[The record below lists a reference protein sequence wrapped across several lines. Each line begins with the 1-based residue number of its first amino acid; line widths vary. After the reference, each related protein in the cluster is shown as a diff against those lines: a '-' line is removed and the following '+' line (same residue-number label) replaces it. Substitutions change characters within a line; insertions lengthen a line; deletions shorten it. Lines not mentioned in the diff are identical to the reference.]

1 MVVKR
6 AQVVFADG
14 KWDGKTLREWL
25 PVAVDDVVRQFDPVK
40 VIVFGSVA
48 RGEEGSDSD
57 LDLLV
62 VFDHIDKDERP
73 ELMGRV
79 RFAISAP
86 VPCDVIV
93 TDVEE
98 LERRKDVNGS
108 MFYWPTREGRV
119 VYERPVA

>member
-1 MVVKR
+1 VKR
-6 AQVVFADG
+6 AQVVFSDG
-14 KWDGKTLREWL
+14 KWNGKRLREWL
-25 PVAVDDVVRQFDPVK
+25 PVAVDDIVREFDPVR

-62 VFDHIDKDERP
+62 VFDHIDKRELP
-73 ELMGRV
+73 ELMGKV
-79 RFAISAP
+79 RFAITAP

-108 MFYWPTREGRV
+108 MFYWPVREGRV
-119 VYERPVA
+119 VYERAVA